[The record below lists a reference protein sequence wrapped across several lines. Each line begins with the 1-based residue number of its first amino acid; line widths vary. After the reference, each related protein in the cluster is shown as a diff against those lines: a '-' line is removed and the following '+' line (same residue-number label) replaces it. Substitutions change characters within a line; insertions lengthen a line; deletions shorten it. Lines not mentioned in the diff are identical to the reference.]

1 MLLTALALAQ
11 DDVAPVVEAPS
22 GEAGGDLTPAGAGG
36 SGWGSG
42 GSGCAGGNCAC
53 TPHRRCFTKE
63 CVRNSVRYEYKTSY
77 EKKNR
82 TTYEEV
88 MEKAERLVDKT
99 STVTRPFL
107 KTITKTKTEWRTQSG
122 TRDAEVRQ
130 HVQSDPVEVP
140 FNPVPTCKASQ
151 NCCRAG
157 CSCEGKADCGC
168 CIPNCGGGCTEVPS
182 QWNVMVSKVPETYDI
197 QVPVQVPY
205 EEKVTVNETRTI
217 TEKVPEVYWRP
228 RYVKKDRMVTVPVYH
243 KIKIITPTPYK
254 CQQCVDE
261 CV

>member
-1 MLLTALALAQ
+1 MLLTATAFAQ
-11 DDVAPVVEAPS
+11 DGAVAAPD
-22 GEAGGDLTPAGAGG
+22 AGADLTPASGAG
-36 SGWGSG
+36 WGG
-42 GSGCAGGNCAC
+42 QSGCAGGNCGC
-53 TPHRRCFTKE
+53 TTHRRCFTKE

-88 MEKAERLVDKT
+88 MEQATRMVPKT
-99 STVTRPFL
+99 REVTRPFQ
-107 KTITKTKTEWRTQSG
+107 KTINKTRTEWRTQSG

-140 FNPVPTCKASQ
+140 FNPVPTCKAK
-151 NCCRAG
+151 NCCRSG
-157 CSCEGKADCGC
+157 CSCEGQANCGC
-168 CIPNCGGGCTEVPS
+168 CIPNCSGGCTEVPS
-182 QWNVMVSKVPETYDI
+182 EWNVMISKVPETYDI

-205 EEKVTVNETRTI
+205 TETTTVNETRTI
-217 TEKVPEVYWRP
+217 TEDVAEEYWRP